1 MKHVKNLMKQDF
13 VRVDHQQP
21 ISQWLGS
28 LKEGEEPVAVITHNG
43 GYHGMLDVRQLL
55 VSRLD
60 TSEAKISKLS
70 EHVAKLNPKDELAR
84 AADLLAQTPLR
95 ALPVLDG
102 DDLVGV
108 LYQADLQDHFGLEE
122 PRVQNTLQADKTL
135 GDVIH
140 ALRKS
145 NEHAVIIKQ
154 SGEEIGVVT
163 TVSVLVNYYKH
174 QYGRDEG
181 MRPGQKTK
189 AHRAENSS
197 VLDLP
202 LENFIEEINEFT
214 GAYLVSNQALKT
226 VASEEEPRR
235 LSFAGFDDL
244 NKFESADAQELIKQ
258 QYDKL
263 SVHAPFELKVHLK
276 TYNSDGTKKKVSV
289 VAHAQTEDG
298 TRLEAS
304 ADEWSLVD
312 ALRAVMDKLEWQL
325 RKHSEKN

>member
-13 VRVDHQQP
+13 VSVDHQEP
-21 ISQWLGS
+21 ISQWLGG
-28 LKEGEEPVAVITHNG
+28 LEEDQEPVAVITHNG

-60 TSEAKISKLS
+60 TSEAKLSKLS
-70 EHVAKLNPKDELAR
+70 EHVAKLKPKDELTR
-84 AADLLAQTPLR
+84 AAELLSQTPHR

-102 DDLVGV
+102 EDLVGV
-108 LYQADLQDHFGLEE
+108 LYQADLQEYFGLTE
-122 PRVQNTLQADKTL
+122 PRVKNVLQAEQTL

-140 ALRKS
+140 ALRTS

-154 SGEEIGVVT
+154 SGAEIGVVT
-163 TVSVLVNYYKH
+163 TASVLVNYYKH
-174 QYGRDEG
+174 QYGGDEG
-181 MRPGQKTK
+181 MRPGQKSK
-189 AHRAENSS
+189 ARRGENSS

-214 GAYLVSNQALKT
+214 GTYLVSNQALRS
-226 VASEEEPRR
+226 VAVEEEPRR

-276 TYNSDGTKKKVSV
+276 TYNADGSKKKVSV

-312 ALRAVMDKLEWQL
+312 ALRGVMEKLEWQL